1 MPSQCGL
8 STRVRESPRT
18 PRTEFRLLEGGSIK
32 SRGKGLAY
40 SLLISALLAPP
51 LFPEDLLGPLELGV
65 MSDMAVSRTLGKAPS
80 NRNKPRHCHLRP
92 RNALRGCQSSP
103 LDLYIATRH
112 SLIMSERRRQEI
124 EAKRAKLAELR
135 KAREDRQKQT
145 ERRISEVRS
154 PLTAF
159 VFCHY

>member
-1 MPSQCGL
+1 
-8 STRVRESPRT
+8 
-18 PRTEFRLLEGGSIK
+18 
-32 SRGKGLAY
+32 
-40 SLLISALLAPP
+40 
-51 LFPEDLLGPLELGV
+51 
-65 MSDMAVSRTLGKAPS
+65 
-80 NRNKPRHCHLRP
+80 
-92 RNALRGCQSSP
+92 
-103 LDLYIATRH
+103 
-112 SLIMSERRRQEI
+112 MSERRRQEI